1 MKHAIFPARLRK
13 RLTPAA
19 RWLPLFLGGML
30 ALVLVLGLAAC
41 SSIEIAVDAGDN
53 LAASPAAPTPTGAP
67 LTPAPLPGPSMEIT
81 PQLGTIGTIITA
93 TGAGWLPDTAITL
106 NVFDPRTPDVPIAT
120 YPLTAADDT
129 GRFTVTVAI
138 PDDAPWTDL
147 QAILLSASSYLTP
160 TETSPQVPFVFLGE
174 TVEPAPTPTST
185 PTSTPA
191 PIPPATP
198 ACTIAIVTTTG
209 LNIRSGPSTDYP
221 VIAGIA
227 WGDAV
232 TVLGQSSGGAWI
244 FIRTNDGTQGWITR
258 SLTDFDFNCVV
269 VIIPAPP
276 PPPTLPPPPPTA
288 RPQPTAIP
296 ILPFQSWLGE
306 YYANP
311 SLIAPPVMTRIDPAI
326 DFNWGYGPP
335 APGLPSQN
343 YSVGWSG
350 VWSFAAGAY
359 RFHAVVDDGV
369 QVFVDGVRVIDA
381 WNNGS
386 QREVVGD
393 IWLWGGQ
400 HTIVVYYYQAA
411 GTAYI
416 RVWWEQWQPPPPT
429 PISFPDW
436 KGEYYANQHLSGDPA
451 LVRNDPT
458 INFNWGTG
466 GPGGGVPG
474 EHFSARWSRSVDFA
488 ASFYQFNARSDD
500 GIRAWVDGNLIID
513 QWHDSPGN
521 IVYTSQLWLSGS
533 HWLVVEYYQNYG
545 QALVDYWWF
554 AVPPPPTNTF
564 TPLPTAT
571 RTPTATL
578 TPTPTTTRTS
588 TPTSTV
594 TRTSTPTATRTATL
608 TVPRPPAP

>member
-1 MKHAIFPARLRK
+1 M
-13 RLTPAA
+13 
-19 RWLPLFLGGML
+19 
-30 ALVLVLGLAAC
+30 
-41 SSIEIAVDAGDN
+41 
-53 LAASPAAPTPTGAP
+53 
-67 LTPAPLPGPSMEIT
+67 
-81 PQLGTIGTIITA
+81 
-93 TGAGWLPDTAITL
+93 
-106 NVFDPRTPDVPIAT
+106 
-120 YPLTAADDT
+120 
-129 GRFTVTVAI
+129 
-138 PDDAPWTDL
+138 
-147 QAILLSASSYLTP
+147 
-160 TETSPQVPFVFLGE
+160 FLGE
-174 TVEPAPTPTST
+174 TGEPTATPTST
-185 PTSTPA
+185 PTSTPT
-191 PIPPATP
+191 PIPAVPPP

-221 VIAGIA
+221 VIAGIG

-232 TVLGQSSGGAWI
+232 MVIGQSSEGAWI
-244 FIRTNDGTQGWITR
+244 FVRTNDGTQGWITR

-276 PPPTLPPPPPTA
+276 PPPTIPPPTPTV
-288 RPQPTAIP
+288 RPQPTAVPIP
-296 ILPFQSWLGE
+296 PFQSWLGE
-306 YYANP
+306 YYSNP
-311 SLIAPPVMTRIDPAI
+311 SLIAPPTLVRIDPAI

-335 APGLPSQN
+335 APGLPSQF

-350 VWSFAAGAY
+350 VWSFASGTY

-400 HTIVVYYYQAA
+400 HTVVVYYYQAT
-411 GTAYI
+411 GTASI

-429 PISFPDW
+429 PITFPDW
-436 KGEYYANQHLSGDPA
+436 KGEYYANQSLSGDPA
-451 LVRNDPT
+451 FVRNDPT

-474 EHFSARWSRSVDFA
+474 ENFSVRWSRSVDFA
-488 ASFYQFNARSDD
+488 ANFYQFNARSDD

-533 HWLVVEYYQNYG
+533 HRLVVEYYQNLG

-554 AVPPPPTNTF
+554 VVPPPPTNTF
-564 TPLPTAT
+564 TPPPTAT
-571 RTPTATL
+571 RTATPTATL
-578 TPTPTTTRTS
+578 TPTATA
-588 TPTSTV
+588 
-594 TRTSTPTATRTATL
+594 TPTATRTPTTTATRTATPTGTL
-608 TVPRPPAP
+608 TATPTGTLTATPTRTPTGSPTGTLTPRRRVR